1 MPQLQLPIFPAGV
14 TEINSRIAVQKE
26 AGRVFYLHGHL
37 PVFQHEEQDVR
48 SFRMFTSQM
57 IAGGTVKPKEIVKT
71 FGVPMITV
79 KRYVK
84 LYRDHGSKGFYEA
97 NPRHSSASVLKGPVL
112 EQAQQ
117 LLDEGRSVPEVAA
130 ELNVLTNTLHK
141 AIRAG
146 RLRGPQKKAGAATE
160 VTNKSERSQTDSQAP
175 MGNGATRSLERVAAA
190 MGELESAPIE
200 FQATCDVAQGGVLLA
215 LPALLAAGLLRC
227 TPEFYQL
234 PKGFY
239 GIESI
244 FLLLGLMALARIRSL
259 EQLRYQA
266 PGEWG
271 KLLGLDR
278 IPEVRTLR
286 AKLKLLC
293 QDMGLAMR
301 WNAALAQEWIA
312 RQNATELYFYGDGHV
327 RVYHGDQTAL
337 PRHYVAR
344 ERLCLRATTDYWINA
359 MDGQPFLYVNKE
371 VDPGLIATLKGDVIP
386 WLEANVAKTPEQEQR
401 LAEDPRAH
409 WFTMVFDR
417 EGYSPELFEQMRKKR
432 IAILSYHKFPG
443 DDWRSEEF
451 ATYSVTLAGGETVT
465 LQLAERGSQL
475 SNKLWLRE
483 IRKLT
488 DTGHQTSILTTN
500 FQAPM
505 TTLAV
510 SLFARWSQENFFR
523 YMREHFGLDRLIEY
537 GTELIPDAISVVN
550 PAWRKLDSRIRSK
563 AGQLFRLAA
572 RFGAL
577 VLSEDPSESQVLGFQ
592 HRKGHL
598 REETQALQL
607 EIDNLKQLRK
617 KTEHHI
623 PVNSLP
629 EEDQFTR
636 LCTERK
642 HFIDTLKMI
651 AYRAES
657 SMASLLREHMAR
669 GGDDARALLRQIFQ
683 TEADLTP
690 DLAANT
696 LTVSLHHLT
705 QAAHDQAIEQLLAD
719 LNATQTVFPGT
730 QLTLVFKLGSA

>member
-1 MPQLQLPIFPAGV
+1 
-14 TEINSRIAVQKE
+14 
-26 AGRVFYLHGHL
+26 
-37 PVFQHEEQDVR
+37 
-48 SFRMFTSQM
+48 
-57 IAGGTVKPKEIVKT
+57 
-71 FGVPMITV
+71 
-79 KRYVK
+79 
-84 LYRDHGSKGFYEA
+84 
-97 NPRHSSASVLKGPVL
+97 
-112 EQAQQ
+112 
-117 LLDEGRSVPEVAA
+117 
-130 ELNVLTNTLHK
+130 
-141 AIRAG
+141 
-146 RLRGPQKKAGAATE
+146 
-160 VTNKSERSQTDSQAP
+160 
-175 MGNGATRSLERVAAA
+175 MGNGATRCLERGAAA
-190 MGELESAPIE
+190 MGALESAPIE
-200 FQATCDVAQGGVLLA
+200 FQAACDVAQGGVLLA
-215 LPALLAAGLLRC
+215 LPALLAAGLLRY
-227 TPEFYQL
+227 TPEFYEL
-234 PKGFY
+234 PNGFY

-293 QDMGLAMR
+293 RDMGRAMR

-312 RQNATELYFYGDGHV
+312 RQNAADLYFYCDGHV

-371 VDPGLIATLKGDVIP
+371 VDPGLIATLTGDVIP
-386 WLEANVAKTPEQEQR
+386 WLEANVVKRPEQERR

-417 EGYSPELFEQMRKKR
+417 EGYSPALFEQMRKKR

-443 DDWRSEEF
+443 DDWRREEF
-451 ATYSVTLAGGETVT
+451 TTHNVTLAGGETVT
-465 LQLAERGSQL
+465 MQLAERGSQL

-488 DTGHQTSILTTN
+488 ESGHQTAILTTN

-523 YMREHFGLDRLIEY
+523 YMREHFSLDRLIEY

-550 PAWRKLDSRIRSK
+550 PAWRKLDSQIRSL
-563 AGQLFRLAA
+563 GGRLYRLAA

-577 VLSEDPSESQVLGFQ
+577 VLSEDPGESQVLGFQ
-592 HRKGHL
+592 QRKGQW
-598 REETQALQL
+598 REEIQALEL
-607 EIDNLKQLRK
+607 EIDSLKQLRK
-617 KTEHHI
+617 ETVHHI
-623 PVNSLP
+623 PVQSLP
-629 EEDQFTR
+629 EKDQFPR
-636 LCTERK
+636 LRTERK
-642 HFIDTLKMI
+642 HFVDTLKMI

-657 SMASLLREHMAR
+657 SMASLLGEHMAR
-669 GGDDARALLRQIFQ
+669 GGDDARALLRQLFQ
-683 TEADLTP
+683 TEADLMP
-690 DLAANT
+690 DLAAMT
-696 LTVSLHHLT
+696 LTVRLHHLT
-705 QAAHDQAIEQLLAD
+705 QAAHDQAIEQLLAE

-730 QLTLVFKLGSA
+730 QLTLVFKLGSS

>member
-1 MPQLQLPIFPAGV
+1 
-14 TEINSRIAVQKE
+14 
-26 AGRVFYLHGHL
+26 
-37 PVFQHEEQDVR
+37 
-48 SFRMFTSQM
+48 
-57 IAGGTVKPKEIVKT
+57 
-71 FGVPMITV
+71 
-79 KRYVK
+79 
-84 LYRDHGSKGFYEA
+84 
-97 NPRHSSASVLKGPVL
+97 
-112 EQAQQ
+112 
-117 LLDEGRSVPEVAA
+117 
-130 ELNVLTNTLHK
+130 
-141 AIRAG
+141 
-146 RLRGPQKKAGAATE
+146 
-160 VTNKSERSQTDSQAP
+160 

-200 FQATCDVAQGGVLLA
+200 FHPTCDVAQGGVLLA
-215 LPALLAAGLLRC
+215 LPALLAAGLLRR

-234 PKGFY
+234 PQGFY
-239 GIESI
+239 GMESI

-286 AKLKLLC
+286 AKLKVLC
-293 QDMGLAMR
+293 QDMGRAME

-312 RQNATELYFYGDGHV
+312 RQNATDLYFYCDGHV

-386 WLEANVAKTPEQEQR
+386 WLEANVAKTPEQQRR
-401 LAEDPRAH
+401 LAEDARAH

-417 EGYSPELFEQMRKKR
+417 EGYSPELFEQMGKKR

-443 DDWRSEEF
+443 DDWRREEF
-451 ATYSVTLAGGETVT
+451 TTHSVTLAGGETVT
-465 LQLAERGSQL
+465 MQLAERGSQL

-523 YMREHFGLDRLIEY
+523 YMREHFSLDRLIEY

-550 PAWRKLDSRIRSK
+550 PAWRTFDSQIRSK
-563 AGQLFRLAA
+563 TGQRYRRAA
-572 RFGAL
+572 QFGAL
-577 VLSEDPSESQVLGFQ
+577 ALSEDPSDSQVQGFQ
-592 HRKGHL
+592 QRKGQM
-598 REETQALQL
+598 REEIQALDL
-607 EIDNLKQLRK
+607 EIDNLKQQRK

-623 PVNSLP
+623 PVKSLP
-629 EEDQFTR
+629 EEDRFTR
-636 LCTERK
+636 LRTERK

-651 AYRAES
+651 AYRAET

-696 LTVSLHHLT
+696 LTVRLHHLT
-705 QAAHDQAIEQLLAD
+705 QAAHDQAIEQMLAD
-719 LNATQTVFPGT
+719 LNATQTLFPGT
-730 QLTLVFKLGSA
+730 TLTLVFKLGSA